1 MTQRN
6 IKNILFIILTGILT
20 LCILS
25 LSLIRVFYGVE
36 ITDEAFVISES
47 VLVNNGAT
55 PFVDNWS
62 QTPGF
67 VLLARLPALI
77 WNIFKTDYEG
87 IFLFYRLSF
96 LFFKT
101 LILGFCLFLFIKSG
115 IAKFG
120 SFISVLVLVPFYIY
134 VPDFHY
140 NNLSVF
146 MLLFIG
152 CISIYCNEK
161 QGIYSLPLHLIIGGL
176 MDLCIYM
183 HPSDLLACAVLLAC
197 IAICSRVSGKCR
209 VIFEICIGGVLAAI
223 IVTVWMVLRGGGIT
237 KLLYGLDSILN
248 YNAYF
253 ELPISSFSDT
263 TMELLHFAKPF
274 LFIFLGTVLF
284 KCICRYIF
292 KCNRISN
299 IIYGIIFL
307 LISCIYILK
316 LYSGVYIESAF
327 GIVITIYLLY
337 RFKDIALRKALFQM
351 YMCIFLPQLAACI
364 SISYFSYGSAVY
376 RFAYTI
382 PCAVVILQD
391 IFESIHSAYTSK
403 TCLLICAFVF
413 FLIINKSNYL
423 YVYREE
429 PISNLTCRVESGI
442 YKGIY
447 TTPEKKELYEEL
459 EKHIHSMINSEDSV
473 LFMEVVPMAYL
484 MTNARYCTPSTWDIM
499 LYTYGFNDDTIMK
512 RYFET
517 VGEMPDY
524 IVYIDTGRDACLSI
538 EKDDYLFTQFV
549 LSNYEKQS
557 ETEFGNSLEII
568 LYEKIV

>member
-152 CISIYCNEK
+152 CFSIYCNEK

-176 MDLCIYM
+176 MALCIYM

-284 KCICRYIF
+284 THTSHTDIC
-292 KCNRISN
+292 
-299 IIYGIIFL
+299 
-307 LISCIYILK
+307 
-316 LYSGVYIESAF
+316 
-327 GIVITIYLLY
+327 
-337 RFKDIALRKALFQM
+337 
-351 YMCIFLPQLAACI
+351 
-364 SISYFSYGSAVY
+364 
-376 RFAYTI
+376 
-382 PCAVVILQD
+382 
-391 IFESIHSAYTSK
+391 
-403 TCLLICAFVF
+403 
-413 FLIINKSNYL
+413 
-423 YVYREE
+423 
-429 PISNLTCRVESGI
+429 
-442 YKGIY
+442 
-447 TTPEKKELYEEL
+447 
-459 EKHIHSMINSEDSV
+459 
-473 LFMEVVPMAYL
+473 
-484 MTNARYCTPSTWDIM
+484 
-499 LYTYGFNDDTIMK
+499 
-512 RYFET
+512 
-517 VGEMPDY
+517 
-524 IVYIDTGRDACLSI
+524 
-538 EKDDYLFTQFV
+538 
-549 LSNYEKQS
+549 
-557 ETEFGNSLEII
+557 
-568 LYEKIV
+568 